1 MKKLGICIPTY
12 NRKKL
17 LKELLESI
25 FSTVSSKDKDKIQ
38 ICISD
43 NASSDGTEIM
53 VEDFKN
59 KGIEI
64 IYHKNFENIGPDLNY
79 LKCVNIATSEYC
91 WLMGSDDKIEIDGI
105 SYILEE
111 LNNDKEID
119 IFIGNRNEYDFNFNF
134 IRKRYWL
141 NEIIDDYMFK
151 FSNKE
156 DTVFYLKNSFS
167 IGAIYSY
174 LSSIIVKKE
183 KWKNEIYDESYT
195 GTAYSH
201 AYILLKILLNNGSQ
215 KYLKKSIV
223 ASRGGNDTF
232 LTNIKQRFY
241 LDYLGYLKLSSEI
254 SDKEIRE
261 EFLKVLTKEH
271 PKKHLLIMVLN
282 SDLNLDELE
291 ILKKVEYNKKDIL
304 FIKSCIFLKKPLS
317 ITYRI
322 YKIIKNRK

>member
-12 NRKKL
+12 NREKL

-25 FSTVSSKDKDKIQ
+25 FSTISSKDKDKVQ

-43 NASSDGTEIM
+43 NASTDTTEIM
-53 VEDFKN
+53 IEDFKN

-79 LKCVNIATSEYC
+79 LKCVEIATSEYC
-91 WLMGSDDKIEIDGI
+91 WLMGSDDKIETNSI
-105 SYILEE
+105 SYILKEI
-111 LNNDKEID
+111 NKDKEVD

-141 NEIIDDYMFK
+141 KENVDDYMFK
-151 FSNKE
+151 FFNKE
-156 DTVFYLKNSFS
+156 DTIFYLKNSFS
-167 IGAIYSY
+167 IGAVYSY
-174 LSSIIVKKE
+174 LSSIIVKKD
-183 KWKNEIYDESYT
+183 KWKSIVYDESYT

-232 LTNIKQRFY
+232 LINIKQRFY
-241 LDYLGYLKLSSEI
+241 LDYLGYLKLSKEI
-254 SDKEIRE
+254 LDKEIRE
-261 EFLKVLTKEH
+261 EFLKILTKEH
-271 PKKHLLIMVLN
+271 PKNHLLVMSLN
-282 SDLNLDELE
+282 SELNLEELE
-291 ILKKVEYNKKDIL
+291 ILKKVGYTREDML
-304 FIKSCIFLKKPLS
+304 FIKSCIFLKKPLN
-317 ITYRI
+317 II
-322 YKIIKNRK
+322 YKIYRKLKY